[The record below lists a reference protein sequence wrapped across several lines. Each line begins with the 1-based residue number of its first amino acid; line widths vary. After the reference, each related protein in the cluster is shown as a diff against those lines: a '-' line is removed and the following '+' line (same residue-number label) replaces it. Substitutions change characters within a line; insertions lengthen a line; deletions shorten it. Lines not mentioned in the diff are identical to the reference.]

1 MSKYD
6 ENKHLKCSFCG
17 KPQSQVNRLVAGP
30 GVYICDECI
39 QVCQEILKENYPE
52 EHAENAAETP
62 VRLPKPKEITAILDE
77 YVIEQD
83 AAKKALAVAVY
94 NHYKRI
100 TKTAIEDD
108 GVELQKSNIVMIGP
122 TGSGKTLIAQTLA
135 KILDVPF
142 AGQVVAFFIVTILLL
157 VFTRPFAMRF
167 INTRR
172 LKTNYEGIIG
182 KTIRISQ
189 KVDNIGQTGMAV
201 VNGTEWTVR
210 SEQDDVIL
218 DPGTLAKVVNIS
230 GVKLIVKKYEED

>member
-1 MSKYD
+1 MEAAIIWIALIIIFAVVEIITVGLTSIWFAGGAVVA
-6 ENKHLKCSFCG
+6 L
-17 KPQSQVNRLVAGP
+17 LV
-30 GVYICDECI
+30 
-39 QVCQEILKENYPE
+39 
-52 EHAENAAETP
+52 
-62 VRLPKPKEITAILDE
+62 
-77 YVIEQD
+77 D
-83 AAKKALAVAVY
+83 AAGLGTVW
-94 NHYKRI
+94 
-100 TKTAIEDD
+100 
-108 GVELQKSNIVMIGP
+108 Q
-122 TGSGKTLIAQTLA
+122 
-135 KILDVPF
+135 F
-142 AGQVVAFFIVTILLL
+142 AAFVVVSVILL

-218 DPGTLAKVVNIS
+218 EPGTLAKVVNIS

>member
-1 MSKYD
+1 MGAVQDSYIT
-6 ENKHLKCSFCG
+6 
-17 KPQSQVNRLVAGP
+17 VAWLVLL
-30 GVYICDECI
+30 V
-39 QVCQEILKENYPE
+39 VL
-52 EHAENAAETP
+52 
-62 VRLPKPKEITAILDE
+62 L
-77 YVIEQD
+77 VIEIVTVGLTTIWG
-83 AAKKALAVAVY
+83 AGGALAA
-94 NHYKRI
+94 
-100 TKTAIEDD
+100 
-108 GVELQKSNIVMIGP
+108 L
-122 TGSGKTLIAQTLA
+122 
-135 KILDVPF
+135 F
-142 AGQVVAFFIVTILLL
+142 AGQVVAFFVVTILLL

-210 SEQDDVIL
+210 SEQDNVIL